1 MIYQNLIDT
10 HGERG
15 EAFKAPSHAEAW
27 GSVEKR
33 ELNRFNRAHERGGER
48 VPPNHL
54 QLFKCR
60 TNNSLKQQDFR

>member
-15 EAFKAPSHAEAW
+15 EAFKAPSHVEAW

-33 ELNRFNRAHERGGER
+33 ELNRF
-48 VPPNHL
+48 
-54 QLFKCR
+54 
-60 TNNSLKQQDFR
+60 